1 MINRRHIRVKVMQS
15 VYAMIKSYDD
25 DVLKEEK
32 FIKHSIKRMFDL
44 YVLLLDL
51 LVEVQKL
58 AEEKQKISKKK
69 YLATKEDLSPNRKFV
84 ENKLIK
90 KIAESTS
97 LTLYKEAQNLDNWSK
112 DDEYIKI
119 IWDLLQNSDLF
130 SDYLNCSEDSFNSDK
145 DFLVAFFKE
154 IVAPNVKLAEYFE
167 GENITWVDDIPFVN
181 TWVVRSLSKQKSS
194 NAFKLGSLY
203 KNQDDEDFV
212 SDLFKKV
219 ILNHHS
225 FENDIKIHTPNWET
239 DRIADMDMILIK
251 MGVCEFL
258 NFPFIPTKVSINEY
272 IEIAKDYSSEKSGYF
287 VNGVLDKLSR
297 EFLKDKKIVKD
308 GSCLL
313 YTSPSPRDRTRS
325 RMPSSA

>member
-32 FIKHSIKRMFDL
+32 FIKYSIKRMFDL

-90 KIAESTS
+90 KIVESTS

-119 IWDLLQNSDLF
+119 IWDLLQNSDIF
-130 SDYLNCSEDSFNSDK
+130 SEYLNSSDDSFNSDK
-145 DFLVAFFKE
+145 DFVVVFFKE

-272 IEIAKDYSSEKSGYF
+272 IEIAKDYSSDKSGYF

-297 EFLKDKKIVKD
+297 EFLKDKKIVKV
-308 GSCLL
+308 GRGLL
-313 YTSPSPRDRTRS
+313 
-325 RMPSSA
+325 

>member
-25 DVLKEEK
+25 DVLREEK
-32 FIKHSIKRMFDL
+32 FIKYSIKRMFDL

-58 AEEKQKISKKK
+58 AEEKQEISKKK
-69 YLATKEDLSPNRKFV
+69 YLATEEDLSPNRKFV

-90 KIAESTS
+90 KIAESSS

-119 IWDLLQNSDLF
+119 IWDLLQNSDIF
-130 SDYLNCSEDSFNSDK
+130 SEYLNSSDDSFNSDK
-145 DFLVAFFKE
+145 DFVVTFFRE
-154 IVAPNVKLAEYFE
+154 IVAPNIKLAEYFE

-181 TWVVRSLSKQKSS
+181 TWVVRSLTKQKSA

-203 KNQDDEDFV
+203 KNQDDQDFAT
-212 SDLFKKV
+212 DLFKKV

-297 EFLKDKKIVKD
+297 EFLKDKKIVKV
-308 GSCLL
+308 GRGLL
-313 YTSPSPRDRTRS
+313 
-325 RMPSSA
+325 

>member
-51 LVEVQKL
+51 FVEVQKL
-58 AEEKQKISKKK
+58 AVEKQEISKKK

-130 SDYLNCSEDSFNSDK
+130 SDYLNSSEDSFNSDK
-145 DFLVAFFKE
+145 DFVVAFFKE
-154 IVAPNVKLAEYFE
+154 IVAPNLKLAEYFE

-181 TWVVRSLSKQKSS
+181 TWVVRSLNKQKSS

-203 KNQDDEDFV
+203 KNQDDQDFV

-297 EFLKDKKIVKD
+297 EFLKDKKIVKV
-308 GSCLL
+308 GRGLL
-313 YTSPSPRDRTRS
+313 
-325 RMPSSA
+325 

>member
-1 MINRRHIRVKVMQS
+1 
-15 VYAMIKSYDD
+15 MIKSYDD

-32 FIKHSIKRMFDL
+32 FIKYSIKRMFDL

-58 AEEKQKISKKK
+58 AEEKQEISKKK
-69 YLATKEDLSPNRKFV
+69 YLATEEDLSPNRKFV

-90 KIAESTS
+90 KIAESSS

-119 IWDLLQNSDLF
+119 IWDLLQNSDIF
-130 SDYLNCSEDSFNSDK
+130 SEYLNSSDDSFNSDK
-145 DFLVAFFKE
+145 DFVVTFFKE
-154 IVAPNVKLAEYFE
+154 IVAPNSKLAEYFE

-181 TWVVRSLSKQKSS
+181 TWVVRSLTKQKSA

-203 KNQDDEDFV
+203 KNQDDQDFV
-212 SDLFKKV
+212 TDLFKKV

-297 EFLKDKKIVKD
+297 EFLKDKKIVKV
-308 GSCLL
+308 GRGLL
-313 YTSPSPRDRTRS
+313 
-325 RMPSSA
+325 

>member
-58 AEEKQKISKKK
+58 AEEKQEISKKK

-90 KIAESTS
+90 KIAESSS

-130 SDYLNCSEDSFNSDK
+130 SDYLNSLEDSFNSDK
-145 DFLVAFFKE
+145 DFVVAFFKE

-181 TWVVRSLSKQKSS
+181 TWVVRSLSKQKPS

-258 NFPFIPTKVSINEY
+258 NFPFIPTKASINEY

-297 EFLKDKKIVKD
+297 EFLKDKKIVKV
-308 GSCLL
+308 GRGLL
-313 YTSPSPRDRTRS
+313 
-325 RMPSSA
+325 

>member
-25 DVLKEEK
+25 DVLREEK
-32 FIKHSIKRMFDL
+32 FIKYSIKRMFDL

-58 AEEKQKISKKK
+58 AEEKQEISKKK
-69 YLATKEDLSPNRKFV
+69 YLATEEDLSPNRKFV

-90 KIAESTS
+90 KIAESSS

-112 DDEYIKI
+112 DNEYIKI
-119 IWDLLQNSDLF
+119 IWDLLQNSDIF
-130 SDYLNCSEDSFNSDK
+130 SEYLNSSDDSFNSDK
-145 DFLVAFFKE
+145 DFVVTFFRK
-154 IVAPNVKLAEYFE
+154 IVAPNTKLAEYFE

-181 TWVVRSLSKQKSS
+181 TWVVRSLTKQKSA

-203 KNQDDEDFV
+203 KNQDDQDFAT
-212 SDLFKKV
+212 DLFKKV

-297 EFLKDKKIVKD
+297 EFLKDKKIVKV
-308 GSCLL
+308 GRGLL
-313 YTSPSPRDRTRS
+313 
-325 RMPSSA
+325 

>member
-58 AEEKQKISKKK
+58 AVEKQEISKKK

-90 KIAESTS
+90 KIAESSS
-97 LTLYKEAQNLDNWSK
+97 LTLYKEAQNLDNWLK

-130 SDYLNCSEDSFNSDK
+130 SEYLNSSEDSFNSDK
-145 DFLVAFFKE
+145 DFVVAFFKE
-154 IVAPNVKLAEYFE
+154 IIAPNVKLADYFE

-203 KNQDDEDFV
+203 KNQDDQDFV

-272 IEIAKDYSSEKSGYF
+272 IEIAKDYSSDKSGYF

-297 EFLKDKKIVKD
+297 EFLKDKKIVKV
-308 GSCLL
+308 GRGLL
-313 YTSPSPRDRTRS
+313 
-325 RMPSSA
+325 

>member
-58 AEEKQKISKKK
+58 AEEKQEISKKK

-130 SDYLNCSEDSFNSDK
+130 SDYLNSLEDSFNSDK
-145 DFLVAFFKE
+145 DFVVAFFKE

-181 TWVVRSLSKQKSS
+181 TWVVRSLSKQKPS

-258 NFPFIPTKVSINEY
+258 NFPFIPTKVTINEY

-297 EFLKDKKIVKD
+297 EFLKDKKIVKV
-308 GSCLL
+308 GRGLL
-313 YTSPSPRDRTRS
+313 
-325 RMPSSA
+325 

>member
-1 MINRRHIRVKVMQS
+1 MQS

-25 DVLKEEK
+25 DVLREEK
-32 FIKHSIKRMFDL
+32 FIKYSIKRMFDL

-58 AEEKQKISKKK
+58 AEEKQEISKKK
-69 YLATKEDLSPNRKFV
+69 YLATEEDLSPNRKFV

-90 KIAESTS
+90 KIAESSS

-119 IWDLLQNSDLF
+119 IWDLLQNSDIF
-130 SDYLNCSEDSFNSDK
+130 SEYLNSSDDSFNSDK
-145 DFLVAFFKE
+145 DFVVTFFRE
-154 IVAPNVKLAEYFE
+154 IVAPNTKLAEYFE

-181 TWVVRSLSKQKSS
+181 TWVVRSLTKQKSA

-203 KNQDDEDFV
+203 KNQDDQDFV
-212 SDLFKKV
+212 TDLFKKV

-297 EFLKDKKIVKD
+297 EFLKDKKIVKV
-308 GSCLL
+308 GRGLL
-313 YTSPSPRDRTRS
+313 
-325 RMPSSA
+325 

>member
-58 AEEKQKISKKK
+58 AEEKQEISKKK

-203 KNQDDEDFV
+203 KNQDDQDFAT
-212 SDLFKKV
+212 DLFKKV

-297 EFLKDKKIVKD
+297 EFLKDKKIVKV
-308 GSCLL
+308 GRGLL
-313 YTSPSPRDRTRS
+313 
-325 RMPSSA
+325 

>member
-32 FIKHSIKRMFDL
+32 FIKYSIKRMFDL

-58 AEEKQKISKKK
+58 AEEKQEISKKK
-69 YLATKEDLSPNRKFV
+69 YLATEEDLSPNRKFV

-90 KIAESTS
+90 KIAESSS

-130 SDYLNCSEDSFNSDK
+130 SDYLNSLEDSFNSDK
-145 DFLVAFFKE
+145 DFVVAFFKE

-181 TWVVRSLSKQKSS
+181 TWVVRSLSKQKPS

-297 EFLKDKKIVKD
+297 EFLKDKKIVKV
-308 GSCLL
+308 GRGLL
-313 YTSPSPRDRTRS
+313 
-325 RMPSSA
+325 

>member
-32 FIKHSIKRMFDL
+32 FIKYSIKRMFDL

-58 AEEKQKISKKK
+58 AEEKQEISKKK
-69 YLATKEDLSPNRKFV
+69 YLATEEDLSPNRKFV

-90 KIAESTS
+90 KIAESSS

-119 IWDLLQNSDLF
+119 IWDLLQNSDIF
-130 SDYLNCSEDSFNSDK
+130 SEYLNSSDDSFNSDK
-145 DFLVAFFKE
+145 DFVVAFFKE
-154 IVAPNVKLAEYFE
+154 IIAPNVKLADYFE

-203 KNQDDEDFV
+203 KNQDDQDFV

-272 IEIAKDYSSEKSGYF
+272 IEIAKDYSSDKSGYF

-297 EFLKDKKIVKD
+297 EFLKDKKIVKV
-308 GSCLL
+308 GRGLL
-313 YTSPSPRDRTRS
+313 
-325 RMPSSA
+325 

>member
-1 MINRRHIRVKVMQS
+1 MQS

-25 DVLKEEK
+25 DVLREEK
-32 FIKHSIKRMFDL
+32 FIKYSIKRMFDL

-58 AEEKQKISKKK
+58 AEEKQEISKKK
-69 YLATKEDLSPNRKFV
+69 YLATEEDLSPNRKFV
-84 ENKLIK
+84 ENILIK
-90 KIAESTS
+90 KIAESSS

-119 IWDLLQNSDLF
+119 IWDLLQNSDIF
-130 SDYLNCSEDSFNSDK
+130 SEYLNSSDDSFNSDK
-145 DFLVAFFKE
+145 DFVVTFFRE
-154 IVAPNVKLAEYFE
+154 IVAPNTKLAEYFE

-181 TWVVRSLSKQKSS
+181 TWVVRSLTKQKSA

-203 KNQDDEDFV
+203 KNQDDQDFAT
-212 SDLFKKV
+212 DLFKKV

-297 EFLKDKKIVKD
+297 EFLKDKKIVKV
-308 GSCLL
+308 GRGLL
-313 YTSPSPRDRTRS
+313 
-325 RMPSSA
+325 

>member
-32 FIKHSIKRMFDL
+32 FIKYSIKRMFDL

-58 AEEKQKISKKK
+58 AEEKQEISKKK
-69 YLATKEDLSPNRKFV
+69 YLATEEDLSPNRKFV

-90 KIAESTS
+90 KIAESSS
-97 LTLYKEAQNLDNWSK
+97 LTLYKEAQHLDNWSK

-119 IWDLLQNSDLF
+119 IWDLLQNSDIF
-130 SDYLNCSEDSFNSDK
+130 SEYLNSSDDSFNSDK
-145 DFLVAFFKE
+145 DFVVTFFKE
-154 IVAPNVKLAEYFE
+154 IVAPNSKLAEYFE

-181 TWVVRSLSKQKSS
+181 TWVVRSLTKQKSA

-203 KNQDDEDFV
+203 KNQDDQDFV
-212 SDLFKKV
+212 TDLFKKV

-251 MGVCEFL
+251 MGDCDFL

-297 EFLKDKKIVKD
+297 EFLKDKKIVKV
-308 GSCLL
+308 GRGLL
-313 YTSPSPRDRTRS
+313 
-325 RMPSSA
+325 

>member
-32 FIKHSIKRMFDL
+32 FIKYSIKRMFDL

-58 AEEKQKISKKK
+58 AEEKQEISKKK
-69 YLATKEDLSPNRKFV
+69 YLATEEDLSPNRKFV

-90 KIAESTS
+90 KIAESSS
-97 LTLYKEAQNLDNWSK
+97 LTLYKEAQHLDNWSK

-119 IWDLLQNSDLF
+119 IWDLLQNSDIF
-130 SDYLNCSEDSFNSDK
+130 SEYLISSDDSFNSDK
-145 DFLVAFFKE
+145 DFVVTFFKE

-181 TWVVRSLSKQKSS
+181 TWVVRSITKQKSAS
-194 NAFKLGSLY
+194 VFKLGSLY
-203 KNQDDEDFV
+203 KNQDDQDFV
-212 SDLFKKV
+212 TDLFKKV

-239 DRIADMDMILIK
+239 DRIADIDMILIK

-272 IEIAKDYSSEKSGYF
+272 IEIAKDYSSDKSGYF

-297 EFLKDKKIVKD
+297 EFLKDKKIVKV
-308 GSCLL
+308 GRGLL
-313 YTSPSPRDRTRS
+313 
-325 RMPSSA
+325 

>member
-130 SDYLNCSEDSFNSDK
+130 SDYLNSSEDSFNSDK

-297 EFLKDKKIVKD
+297 EFLKDKKIVKV
-308 GSCLL
+308 GRGLL
-313 YTSPSPRDRTRS
+313 
-325 RMPSSA
+325 

>member
-32 FIKHSIKRMFDL
+32 FIKYSIKRMFDL

-58 AEEKQKISKKK
+58 AEEKQEISKKK
-69 YLATKEDLSPNRKFV
+69 YLATEEDLSPNRKFV

-90 KIAESTS
+90 KIAESSS

-119 IWDLLQNSDLF
+119 IWDLLQNSDIF
-130 SDYLNCSEDSFNSDK
+130 SEYLNSSDDSFNSDK
-145 DFLVAFFKE
+145 DFVVTFFKE
-154 IVAPNVKLAEYFE
+154 IVAPNSKLAEYFE

-181 TWVVRSLSKQKSS
+181 TWVVRSLTKQKSA

-203 KNQDDEDFV
+203 KNQDDQDFV
-212 SDLFKKV
+212 TDLFKKV

-239 DRIADMDMILIK
+239 DRIADIDMILIK

-297 EFLKDKKIVKD
+297 EFLKDKKIVKV
-308 GSCLL
+308 GRGLL
-313 YTSPSPRDRTRS
+313 
-325 RMPSSA
+325 

>member
-58 AEEKQKISKKK
+58 AVEKQEISKKK

-90 KIAESTS
+90 KIAESSS
-97 LTLYKEAQNLDNWSK
+97 LTLYKESQNLDNWSK

-130 SDYLNCSEDSFNSDK
+130 SEYLNSSEDSFNSDK
-145 DFLVAFFKE
+145 DFVVAFFKE
-154 IVAPNVKLAEYFE
+154 IIAPNVKLADYFE
-167 GENITWVDDIPFVN
+167 GENITWVDDIQFVN

-203 KNQDDEDFV
+203 KNQDDQDFV

-272 IEIAKDYSSEKSGYF
+272 IEIAKDYSSDKSGYF

-297 EFLKDKKIVKD
+297 EFLKDKKIVKV
-308 GSCLL
+308 GRGLL
-313 YTSPSPRDRTRS
+313 
-325 RMPSSA
+325 

>member
-32 FIKHSIKRMFDL
+32 FIKYSIKRMFDL

-58 AEEKQKISKKK
+58 AEEKQEISKKK
-69 YLATKEDLSPNRKFV
+69 YLATEEDLSPNRKFV

-90 KIAESTS
+90 KIAESSS
-97 LTLYKEAQNLDNWSK
+97 LTLYKEAQHLDNWSK

-119 IWDLLQNSDLF
+119 IWDLLQNSDIF
-130 SDYLNCSEDSFNSDK
+130 SEYLNSSDDSFNSDK
-145 DFLVAFFKE
+145 DFVVTFFKE
-154 IVAPNVKLAEYFE
+154 IVAPNSKLAEYFE

-203 KNQDDEDFV
+203 KNQDDQDFV
-212 SDLFKKV
+212 TDLFKKV

-297 EFLKDKKIVKD
+297 EFLKDKKIVKV
-308 GSCLL
+308 GRGLL
-313 YTSPSPRDRTRS
+313 
-325 RMPSSA
+325 

>member
-25 DVLKEEK
+25 DVLREEK
-32 FIKHSIKRMFDL
+32 FIKYSIKRMFDL

-58 AEEKQKISKKK
+58 AEEKQEISKKK
-69 YLATKEDLSPNRKFV
+69 YLATEEDLSPNRKFV

-90 KIAESTS
+90 KIAESSS

-119 IWDLLQNSDLF
+119 IWDLLQNSDIF
-130 SDYLNCSEDSFNSDK
+130 SEYLNSSDDSFNSDK
-145 DFLVAFFKE
+145 DFVVTFFRK
-154 IVAPNVKLAEYFE
+154 IVAPNTKLAEYFE

-181 TWVVRSLSKQKSS
+181 TWVVRSLTKQKSA

-203 KNQDDEDFV
+203 KNQDDQDFAT
-212 SDLFKKV
+212 DLFKKV

-297 EFLKDKKIVKD
+297 EFLKDKKIVKV
-308 GSCLL
+308 GRGLL
-313 YTSPSPRDRTRS
+313 
-325 RMPSSA
+325 

>member
-130 SDYLNCSEDSFNSDK
+130 SDYLNSLEDSFNSDK

-181 TWVVRSLSKQKSS
+181 TWVVRSLSKQKPS

-297 EFLKDKKIVKD
+297 EFLKDKKIVKV
-308 GSCLL
+308 GRGLL
-313 YTSPSPRDRTRS
+313 
-325 RMPSSA
+325 

>member
-32 FIKHSIKRMFDL
+32 FIKYSIKRMFDL

-58 AEEKQKISKKK
+58 AEEKQEISKKK
-69 YLATKEDLSPNRKFV
+69 YLATEEDLSPNRKFV

-90 KIAESTS
+90 KIAESSS

-119 IWDLLQNSDLF
+119 IWDLLQNSDIF
-130 SDYLNCSEDSFNSDK
+130 SEYLNSSDDSFNSDK
-145 DFLVAFFKE
+145 DFVVTFFRE
-154 IVAPNVKLAEYFE
+154 IVAPNTKLAEYFE

-181 TWVVRSLSKQKSS
+181 TWVVRSLTKQKSA

-203 KNQDDEDFV
+203 KNQDDQDFAT
-212 SDLFKKV
+212 DLFKKV

-297 EFLKDKKIVKD
+297 EFLKDKKIVKV
-308 GSCLL
+308 GRGLL
-313 YTSPSPRDRTRS
+313 
-325 RMPSSA
+325 